1 MKVKREIPNED
12 NSFFSFFEDEERDRM
27 FQRVTTTCLRQLEN
41 TSSLV
46 FSLQGCF
53 RRQIKLPK
61 RNMALL
67 KL

>member
-1 MKVKREIPNED
+1 
-12 NSFFSFFEDEERDRM
+12 M
-27 FQRVTTTCLRQLEN
+27 FQRVTTCLRQLEN